1 MIYIAISILLF
12 NILVVFFKLFEKY
25 NIDNLQALISNYFIS
40 AILSIFL
47 LDNHENIV
55 TAFDSSWFY
64 HSLFLGILFISIFS
78 IYAFSVQKIGI
89 TTTSVINKMSFI
101 IPVVFSIIFYENEE
115 FSKNILIGVI
125 LAITGIYLSSTNKK
139 SFNFDMKYLWII
151 LLIFFGQGIIDIIL
165 NDSKFYIPKDENILF
180 FLFLFISSTFTGI
193 IILLLKNKLKSIK
206 IKNLIW
212 GSVFGIPNFFS
223 IFYFLKALQSD
234 YFIDKSYLIFP
245 LTSVGIVV
253 TTTLLGVLLY
263 KEALSKRNIIGIS
276 IAVIS
281 ILIISL

>member
-1 MIYIAISILLF
+1 MIYIAISIILF

-40 AILSIFL
+40 ALLSLLLLSENDNIQSSFESEWFIHAIILG
-47 LDNHENIV
+47 
-55 TAFDSSWFY
+55 T
-64 HSLFLGILFISIFS
+64 LFISIFN
-78 IYAFSVQKIGI
+78 IYALGIQKIGI
-89 TTTSVINKMSFI
+89 ATSSVINKMSFVV
-101 IPVVFSIIFYENEE
+101 PVVFSIIFYENEV
-115 FSKNILIGVI
+115 FSLSILFGVL
-125 LAITGIYLSSTNKK
+125 LALLGIYLSSTNNS
-139 SFNFDMKYLWII
+139 SFNFDKKYFWII
-151 LLIFFGQGIIDIIL
+151 LIIFFGQGFVDIVL

-180 FLFLFISSTFTGI
+180 FLILFISATTAGI
-193 IILLLKNKLKSIK
+193 LILFAKKQISHIK
-206 IKNLIW
+206 IKNLLW
-212 GSVFGIPNFFS
+212 GAIFGIPNFFS

-253 TTTLLGVLLY
+253 TTTFLGMLIY
-263 KEALSKRNIIGIS
+263 KEILTKRNLIGIT

>member
-1 MIYIAISILLF
+1 MIYIAISIILF

-40 AILSIFL
+40 ALLSLLLLSENDNIQSSIESEWFIHAIILG
-47 LDNHENIV
+47 
-55 TAFDSSWFY
+55 T
-64 HSLFLGILFISIFS
+64 LFISIFN
-78 IYAFSVQKIGI
+78 IYALGIQKIGI
-89 TTTSVINKMSFI
+89 ATSSVINKMSFV
-101 IPVVFSIIFYENEE
+101 IPVVFSIIFYENEV
-115 FSKNILIGVI
+115 FSLSILFGI
-125 LAITGIYLSSTNKK
+125 LLALLGIYLSSTNNS
-139 SFNFDMKYLWII
+139 SFNFDKKYLWII
-151 LLIFFGQGIIDIIL
+151 LIIFFGQGLVDIVL

-180 FLFLFISSTFTGI
+180 FLILFISATTAGI
-193 IILLLKNKLKSIK
+193 LILFAKKQISHIK
-206 IKNLIW
+206 IKNLLW
-212 GSVFGIPNFFS
+212 GAIFGIPNFFS

-253 TTTLLGVLLY
+253 TTTFLGMLIY
-263 KEALSKRNIIGIS
+263 KEILTKRNLIGIT

>member
-1 MIYIAISILLF
+1 MIYIAISIILF

-40 AILSIFL
+40 ALLSLLLLSENDNIQSSIESEWFIHAIILG
-47 LDNHENIV
+47 
-55 TAFDSSWFY
+55 T
-64 HSLFLGILFISIFS
+64 LFISIFN
-78 IYAFSVQKIGI
+78 IYALGIQKIGI
-89 TTTSVINKMSFI
+89 ATSSVINKMSFV
-101 IPVVFSIIFYENEE
+101 IPVVFSIIFYENEV
-115 FSKNILIGVI
+115 FSLSILFGVL
-125 LAITGIYLSSTNKK
+125 LALLGIYLSSTNNS
-139 SFNFDMKYLWII
+139 SFNFDKKYLWII
-151 LLIFFGQGIIDIIL
+151 LIIFFGQGLVDIVL

-180 FLFLFISSTFTGI
+180 FLILFISATTAGI
-193 IILLLKNKLKSIK
+193 LILFAKKQISHIK
-206 IKNLIW
+206 IKNLLW
-212 GSVFGIPNFFS
+212 GAIFGIPNFFS

-253 TTTLLGVLLY
+253 TTTFLGMLIY
-263 KEALSKRNIIGIS
+263 KEILTKRNLIGIT

>member
-64 HSLFLGILFISIFS
+64 HSLFLGTLFISIFS

-263 KEALSKRNIIGIS
+263 KETLSKRNIIGIS